1 MSNIYYTI
9 AMKDIMYFTANG
21 KTPYKDWY
29 EGLEGSEQAIVDY
42 AVLSLARGLTGK
54 AKSLKGGLWELWLHI
69 SSGLRVYFAYEGNTL
84 LILLCGGDKGTQKKD
99 IKNAR
104 TFLDMWRALHNDQI

>member
-9 AMKDIMYFTANG
+9 TMKDIKYFTCNG

-29 EGLEGSEQAIVDY
+29 EDLTKKEQAVVDY
-42 AVLSLARGLTGK
+42 SLLSLARGLTGK
-54 AKSLKGGLWELWLHI
+54 VKSLKGGLWELRLHI

-84 LILLCGGDKGTQKKD
+84 LILLCGGNKSTQKKD

-104 TFLDMWRALHNDQI
+104 TFLDMWRALNYE

>member
-1 MSNIYYTI
+1 
-9 AMKDIMYFTANG
+9 MKDIKYFTANG

-29 EGLEGSEQAIVDY
+29 EELEKKEQAIVDY

-54 AKSLKGGLWELWLHI
+54 AKSLKGGLWELRLNI
-69 SSGLRVYFAYEGNTL
+69 SSGLRVYFSYEGNTL
-84 LILLCGGDKGTQKKD
+84 LILLCGGDKSTQKKD

-104 TFLDMWRALHNDQI
+104 TFLDMWRALNYEKI